1 MKRPS
6 QHRARSV
13 SAKLGASLMS
23 VLLAALPAFSQPRDK
38 DDEGE
43 RHETKTPIKHLIVL
57 IGENRTFDHVFA
69 TYVPKSEDSVS
80 NLLSKQIINADGT
93 PGKHFKKAQQFQAVA
108 PFKTKFFISL
118 DADDKAPYTI
128 LPEPTLNFAPTSTVI
143 PGGTPLNLLEAIEPS
158 LEPGDE
164 TLLTT
169 GAATGFPQ
177 TFV

>member
-6 QHRARSV
+6 QHRGRSV

-23 VLLAALPAFSQPRDK
+23 VLLAALPAFSQPRDQEH
-38 DDEGE
+38 DGE

-93 PGKHFKKAQQFQAVA
+93 PGKHFKKAQQFQAA
-108 PFKTKFFISL
+108 TPLQPTFFFSL
-118 DADDKAPYTI
+118 EADDKAPYTT
-128 LPEPTLNFAPTSTVI
+128 LPAP
-143 PGGTPLNLLEAIEPS
+143 
-158 LEPGDE
+158 
-164 TLLTT
+164 
-169 GAATGFPQ
+169 
-177 TFV
+177 